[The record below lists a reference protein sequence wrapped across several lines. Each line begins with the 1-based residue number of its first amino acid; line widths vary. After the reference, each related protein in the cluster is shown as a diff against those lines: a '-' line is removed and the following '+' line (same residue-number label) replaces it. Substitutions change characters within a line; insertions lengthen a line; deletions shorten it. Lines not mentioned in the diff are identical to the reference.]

1 MILTPEQEN
10 ILEGK
15 QGKTKQKAIR
25 LLIDLG
31 KAAKAN
37 RLVPVTS
44 AHVSGVSPLTGG
56 DGLIKFLED
65 LVSDSDGTAVVET
78 SLNSAG
84 CDRNRFEEID
94 IPVKD
99 YVEKQQMILDSYE
112 KLGIEL
118 SLSCTPYDNILE
130 KGNASWAESNAVC
143 FANSYSEL
151 RTNRESGL
159 SALAT
164 SLSGYTPEYGLLLD
178 ENRIPNIKINVLCEL
193 NEPVDY
199 SILGDWIGKQID
211 PKWKLEF
218 GPIPHIH
225 GIKEFDLE
233 SKKALTAASANYGSA
248 LLFVDSFTRDPDKTN
263 YQAEIDFDYQD
274 LQKRYSELAP
284 KTKVDLVTIGCPQAS
299 IEEIE
304 RTAELIDGKE
314 IPDKRLWV
322 FTSGINFDKAKKE
335 GYVDIIESAGGMV
348 LRETCPEVVH
358 YNHDKVKHILT
369 NSMKA
374 EHYLKSGLNSINTSV
389 SRLSECIKFAENK
402 DLVTGKTIKSVKSK
416 NKTLITNKTLKT
428 GPLEISGKGLESQS
442 EWEITGEALV
452 TDVPITFL
460 GFVNRETGTI
470 EEEGHPLDGISMA
483 NKILIFPKG
492 SGSTVAPYVL
502 LGLFYN
508 GNGPKAI
515 INTDLDQQTIPA
527 CSLLAVPYAHS
538 FEDNP
543 CIEINSGDKINLA
556 LKDDNVSLRIIDR
569 NGH

>member
-84 CDRNRFEEID
+84 CDRNRFEEMD

-178 ENRIPNIKINVLCEL
+178 ENRVPNIKINVLCEL

-304 RTAELIDGKE
+304 RTAELVDGKK
-314 IPDKRLWV
+314 IPEKRLWV
-322 FTSGINFDKAKKE
+322 FTSAINFDKAKKE

>member
-15 QGKTKQKAIR
+15 QGKTRQKAIR

-31 KAAKAN
+31 KAAKAK

-56 DGLIKFLED
+56 NGLIKFLED

-84 CDRNRFEEID
+84 CDRNRFEEMD

-99 YVEKQQMILDSYE
+99 YVEKQQMILDAYE
-112 KLGIEL
+112 KLGIKL
-118 SLSCTPYDNILE
+118 SLSCTPYDDTLG

-225 GIKEFDLE
+225 GIKEFDFE

-248 LLFVDSFTRDPDKTN
+248 LLFVDSFTKKPDKTN
-263 YQAEIDFDYQD
+263 YQAEIDFNYED

-304 RTAELIDGKE
+304 RTAELVDGKE
-314 IPDKRLWV
+314 IPEKRLWV
-322 FTSGINFDKAKKE
+322 FTSAINFDKAKKE

-402 DLVTGKTIKSVKSK
+402 DLVTGRTVKSIKTK

-428 GPLEISGKGLESQS
+428 GPLESSGKGLESQS

>member
-15 QGKTKQKAIR
+15 QGKTRQKAIR

-84 CDRNRFEEID
+84 CDRNRFEEMD

-99 YVEKQQMILDSYE
+99 YVEKQQMILDAYE
-112 KLGIEL
+112 KLGIKL
-118 SLSCTPYDNILE
+118 SLSCTPYDNILV

-225 GIKEFDLE
+225 GIKELDFE

-248 LLFVDSFTRDPDKTN
+248 LLFVDSFTKNPEKTN
-263 YQAEIDFDYQD
+263 YQAEIDFNYED

-304 RTAELIDGKE
+304 RTAELVDGKK
-314 IPDKRLWV
+314 IPEKRLWV
-322 FTSGINFDKAKKE
+322 FTSAINFDKAKKE
-335 GYVDIIESAGGMV
+335 GYIDIIESAGGMV

-402 DLVTGKTIKSVKSK
+402 DLVTGKTVKSIKTK

-428 GPLEISGKGLESQS
+428 GPLESSGKGLESQS

-470 EEEGHPLDGISMA
+470 EEEGHPLDGLSMA

-538 FEDNP
+538 FENNP
-543 CIEINSGDKINLA
+543 CIEINSKDKINIKLNDG
-556 LKDDNVSLRIIDR
+556 KVSLKVVER
-569 NGH
+569 NER

>member
-1 MILTPEQEN
+1 MRLTPEQEN

-15 QGKTKQKAIR
+15 QGKTRQKAIR

-31 KAAKAN
+31 KAANAEK
-37 RLVPVTS
+37 LVPVTS

-56 DGLIKFLED
+56 DGLIQFLED
-65 LVSDSDGTAVVET
+65 LVSDSDGTAVVDT
-78 SLNSAG
+78 TLNSAG
-84 CDRNRFEEID
+84 CDRSRFKEMD
-94 IPVKD
+94 IPAKD
-99 YVEKQQMILDSYE
+99 YVEKQQMILDAYE

-143 FANSYSEL
+143 FANSYSKL

-164 SLSGYTPEYGLLLD
+164 SLSGFTPEYGLLLD
-178 ENRIPNIKINVLCEL
+178 ENRVPNIKVNVLCEL

-211 PKWKLEF
+211 PKWKLDF
-218 GPIPHIH
+218 GPIPHIY
-225 GIKEFDLE
+225 GIDKFDFE

-248 LLFVDSFTRDPDKTN
+248 LLFVDSFTKEPSDTK
-263 YQAEIDFDYQD
+263 YQAEINFDYSD
-274 LQKRYSELAP
+274 LEERYEDLAP
-284 KTKVDLVTIGCPQAS
+284 KTEVDLVTIGCPQAS

-304 RTAELIDGKE
+304 RTAGFVKGKR
-314 IPDKRLWV
+314 IPGKRLWV
-322 FTSGINFDKAKKE
+322 FTSSVNFDEANEK
-335 GYVDIIESAGGMV
+335 GYVETIEKAGGMV

-358 YNHDKVKHILT
+358 YNHKKVKHILT

-389 SRLSECIKFAENK
+389 SRLSECIKHAENK
-402 DLVTGKTIKSVKSK
+402 KLITRETVKEIKIKSK
-416 NKTLITNKTLKT
+416 NLVSSKTLKT
-428 GPLEISGKGLESQS
+428 DILEISGKALESQK
-442 EWEITGEALV
+442 EWDITGEALV

-470 EEEGHPLDGISMA
+470 EEEGHPLDGVSMA

-538 FEDNP
+538 FEKNP
-543 CIEINSGDKINLA
+543 CTEINSKDKINLT
-556 LKDDNVSLRIIDR
+556 LK
-569 NGH
+569 NGRVTLGIVKRHEH

>member
-15 QGKTKQKAIR
+15 QGKTRQKAIR

-84 CDRNRFEEID
+84 CDRNRFEEMD

-178 ENRIPNIKINVLCEL
+178 ENRVPNIKINVLCEL

-304 RTAELIDGKE
+304 RTAELVDGKK
-314 IPDKRLWV
+314 IPEKRLWV
-322 FTSGINFDKAKKE
+322 FTSAINFDKAKKE

-538 FEDNP
+538 FENNP

>member
-15 QGKTKQKAIR
+15 QGKTRQKAIR

-84 CDRNRFEEID
+84 CDRNRFEEMD

-99 YVEKQQMILDSYE
+99 YVEKQQMILDAYE

-118 SLSCTPYDNILE
+118 SLSCTPYDNILV

-178 ENRIPNIKINVLCEL
+178 ENRIPNMKINVLCEL
-193 NEPVDY
+193 NEPVDF

-225 GIKEFDLE
+225 GIKEFDFE

-248 LLFVDSFTRDPDKTN
+248 LLFVDSFTKNPEKTN
-263 YQAEIDFDYQD
+263 YQAEIDFNYED

-304 RTAELIDGKE
+304 RTAELVDGKK
-314 IPDKRLWV
+314 IPEKRLWV
-322 FTSGINFDKAKKE
+322 FTSAINFDKAKKE

-389 SRLSECIKFAENK
+389 SRLSECIKFAENRQ
-402 DLVTGKTIKSVKSK
+402 LVTGKTVKSIKTK
-416 NKTLITNKTLKT
+416 NKTLNTNKTLKS
-428 GPLEISGKGLESQS
+428 GPLESSGKGLESQR

-470 EEEGHPLDGISMA
+470 EE
-483 NKILIFPKG
+483 
-492 SGSTVAPYVL
+492 
-502 LGLFYN
+502 
-508 GNGPKAI
+508 
-515 INTDLDQQTIPA
+515 
-527 CSLLAVPYAHS
+527 
-538 FEDNP
+538 
-543 CIEINSGDKINLA
+543 
-556 LKDDNVSLRIIDR
+556 
-569 NGH
+569 

>member
-1 MILTPEQEN
+1 MRLTPEQEN

-15 QGKTKQKAIR
+15 QGKTRQKAIR

-31 KAAKAN
+31 KAANAEK
-37 RLVPVTS
+37 LVPVTS

-56 DGLIKFLED
+56 DGLIQFLED
-65 LVSDSDGTAVVET
+65 LVSDSDGTAVVDT
-78 SLNSAG
+78 TLNSAG
-84 CDRNRFEEID
+84 CDRSRFEEMD
-94 IPVKD
+94 IPAKD
-99 YVEKQQMILDSYE
+99 YVEKQQMILDAYE

-143 FANSYSEL
+143 FANSYSKL

-164 SLSGYTPEYGLLLD
+164 SLSGFTPEYGLLLD
-178 ENRIPNIKINVLCEL
+178 ENRVPNIKVNVLCEL

-211 PKWKLEF
+211 PKWKLDF
-218 GPIPHIH
+218 GPIPHIY
-225 GIKEFDLE
+225 GIDKFDFE

-248 LLFVDSFTRDPDKTN
+248 LLFVDSFTKEPSDTK
-263 YQAEIDFDYQD
+263 YQAEINFDYSD
-274 LQKRYSELAP
+274 LEERYEDLAP
-284 KTKVDLVTIGCPQAS
+284 KTEVDLVTIGCPQAS

-304 RTAELIDGKE
+304 RTAGFVKGKR
-314 IPDKRLWV
+314 IPGKRLWV
-322 FTSGINFDKAKKE
+322 FTSSVNFDEANEK
-335 GYVDIIESAGGMV
+335 GYVETIEKAGGMV

-358 YNHDKVKHILT
+358 YNHKKVKHILT

-389 SRLSECIKFAENK
+389 SRLSECIKHAENK
-402 DLVTGKTIKSVKSK
+402 E
-416 NKTLITNKTLKT
+416 LITRKTVKEIKIKTKNLISNKILKT
-428 GPLEISGKGLESQS
+428 DILEISGKGLESQR
-442 EWEITGEALV
+442 EWNINGEALV

-470 EEEGHPLDGISMA
+470 EEEGHPLDGVSMA

-538 FEDNP
+538 FEKNP
-543 CIEINSGDKINLA
+543 CTEINSKDKINLT
-556 LKDDNVSLRIIDR
+556 LK
-569 NGH
+569 NGRVTLGIVKRHEY

>member
-1 MILTPEQEN
+1 MRLTPEQEN

-15 QGKTKQKAIR
+15 QGKTRQKAIR

-31 KAAKAN
+31 KAANAEK
-37 RLVPVTS
+37 LVPVTS

-56 DGLIKFLED
+56 DGLIQFLED
-65 LVSDSDGTAVVET
+65 LVSDSDGTAIIDT
-78 SLNSAG
+78 TLNSAG
-84 CDRNRFEEID
+84 CDRSRFEEMD
-94 IPVKD
+94 IPAKD
-99 YVEKQQMILDSYE
+99 YVEKQQIILDAYE
-112 KLGIEL
+112 KLGIKL

-130 KGNASWAESNAVC
+130 EGNASWAESNAVC

-164 SLSGYTPEYGLLLD
+164 SLSGFTPEYGLLLD
-178 ENRIPNIKINVLCEL
+178 ENRIPNIKVNVLCDL

-211 PKWKLEF
+211 PKWKLDF
-218 GPIPHIH
+218 GPIPHIY
-225 GIKEFDLE
+225 GINKFDFE

-248 LLFVDSFTRDPDKTN
+248 LLFVDSFTKEPEDTK
-263 YQAEIDFDYQD
+263 YQAEITFDYKD
-274 LQKRYSELAP
+274 LEKRYEDLAP
-284 KTKVDLVTIGCPQAS
+284 KTEVDLVTIGCPQAS

-304 RTAELIDGKE
+304 RTAGFVKGKK
-314 IPDKRLWV
+314 IPGKRLWV
-322 FTSGINFDKAKKE
+322 FTSSVNFDEANEK
-335 GYVDIIESAGGMV
+335 GYVETIEKAGGMV

-358 YNHDKVKHILT
+358 YNHKKVKHILT

-389 SRLSECIKFAENK
+389 SRLSECIKHAENK
-402 DLVTGKTIKSVKSK
+402 GLITKETVKEIKIKSK
-416 NKTLITNKTLKT
+416 NLTSNKTLKT
-428 GPLEISGKGLESQS
+428 EILEISGKGLESQK
-442 EWEITGEALV
+442 EWDITGEALV

-470 EEEGHPLDGISMA
+470 EEEGHPLDGVSMA

-538 FEDNP
+538 FEKNP
-543 CIEINSGDKINLA
+543 CTEINSNDKINLT
-556 LKDDNVSLRIIDR
+556 LKDEKVKLRIVKR
-569 NGH
+569 HEH

>member
-15 QGKTKQKAIR
+15 QGKTRQKAIR

-84 CDRNRFEEID
+84 CDRNRFEEMD

-99 YVEKQQMILDSYE
+99 YVEKQQMILDAYE

-130 KGNASWAESNAVC
+130 RGNASWAESNAVC

-225 GIKEFDLE
+225 GIKKFDFE

-248 LLFVDSFTRDPDKTN
+248 LLFVDSFTKNPDKTN
-263 YQAEIDFDYQD
+263 YQAEIDFNYED

-304 RTAELIDGKE
+304 RTAELVDGKK
-314 IPDKRLWV
+314 IPDNRLWV
-322 FTSGINFDKAKKE
+322 FTSAINFDKAKKE
-335 GYVDIIESAGGMV
+335 GYVDVIESAGGMV

-389 SRLSECIKFAENK
+389 SRLSECIKFAENR
-402 DLVTGKTIKSVKSK
+402 DLVTGKTVKSIKTK

-428 GPLEISGKGLESQS
+428 GPLESSGKGLESQS

-483 NKILIFPKG
+483 NKILVFPKG

-543 CIEINSGDKINLA
+543 CLEINSGDKINLA

>member
-1 MILTPEQEN
+1 MRLTPEQEN

-15 QGKTKQKAIR
+15 QGKTRQKAIR

-31 KAAKAN
+31 KAANAEK
-37 RLVPVTS
+37 LVPVTS

-56 DGLIKFLED
+56 DGLIQFLED
-65 LVSDSDGTAVVET
+65 LVSDSDGTAVVDT
-78 SLNSAG
+78 TLNSAG
-84 CDRNRFEEID
+84 CDRSRFEEMD
-94 IPVKD
+94 IPAKD
-99 YVEKQQMILDSYE
+99 YVEKQQMILDAYE

-143 FANSYSEL
+143 FANSYSKL

-164 SLSGYTPEYGLLLD
+164 SLSGFTPEYGLLLD
-178 ENRIPNIKINVLCEL
+178 ENRVPNIKVNVLCEL

-211 PKWKLEF
+211 PKWKLDF
-218 GPIPHIH
+218 GPIPHIY
-225 GIKEFDLE
+225 GIDKFDFE

-248 LLFVDSFTRDPDKTN
+248 LLFVDSFTKEPSDTK
-263 YQAEIDFDYQD
+263 YQAEINFDYKD
-274 LQKRYSELAP
+274 LEERYNDLAP
-284 KTKVDLVTIGCPQAS
+284 KTEVDLVTIGCPQAS

-304 RTAELIDGKE
+304 RTAGFVKGKR
-314 IPDKRLWV
+314 IPGKRLWV
-322 FTSGINFDKAKKE
+322 FTSSVNFDEANEK
-335 GYVDIIESAGGMV
+335 GYVETIEKAGGMV

-358 YNHDKVKHILT
+358 YNHKKVKHILT

-389 SRLSECIKFAENK
+389 SRLSECIKHAENK
-402 DLVTGKTIKSVKSK
+402 ELITRETVKEIKIKSK
-416 NKTLITNKTLKT
+416 NLVSSKTLKT
-428 GPLEISGKGLESQS
+428 DILEISGKGLESQK
-442 EWEITGEALV
+442 EWDITGEALV

-470 EEEGHPLDGISMA
+470 EEEGHPLDGVSMA

-538 FEDNP
+538 FEKNP
-543 CIEINSGDKINLA
+543 CTEINSKDKINLT
-556 LKDDNVSLRIIDR
+556 LK
-569 NGH
+569 NGRVTLGIVKRHEY

>member
-1 MILTPEQEN
+1 MRLTPEQEN

-15 QGKTKQKAIR
+15 QGKTRQKAIR

-31 KAAKAN
+31 KAANAEK
-37 RLVPVTS
+37 LVPVTS

-56 DGLIKFLED
+56 DGLIQFLED
-65 LVSDSDGTAVVET
+65 LVSDSDGTAVVDT
-78 SLNSAG
+78 TLNSAG
-84 CDRNRFEEID
+84 CDRSRFEEMD
-94 IPVKD
+94 IPAKD
-99 YVEKQQMILDSYE
+99 YVEKQQMILDAYE

-143 FANSYSEL
+143 FANSYSKL

-164 SLSGYTPEYGLLLD
+164 SLSGFTPEYGLLLD
-178 ENRIPNIKINVLCEL
+178 ENRVPNIKVNVLCEL

-211 PKWKLEF
+211 PKWKLDF
-218 GPIPHIH
+218 GPIPHIY
-225 GIKEFDLE
+225 GIDKFDFE

-248 LLFVDSFTRDPDKTN
+248 LLFVDSFTKEPSDTK
-263 YQAEIDFDYQD
+263 YQAEINFDYSD
-274 LQKRYSELAP
+274 LEERYEDLAP
-284 KTKVDLVTIGCPQAS
+284 KTEVDLVTIGCPQAS

-304 RTAELIDGKE
+304 RTAGFVKGKR
-314 IPDKRLWV
+314 IPGKRLWV
-322 FTSGINFDKAKKE
+322 FTSSVNFDEANEK
-335 GYVDIIESAGGMV
+335 GYVETIEKAGGMV

-358 YNHDKVKHILT
+358 YNHKKVKHILT

-389 SRLSECIKFAENK
+389 SRLSECIKHAENK
-402 DLVTGKTIKSVKSK
+402 ELITRETVKEIKIKSK
-416 NKTLITNKTLKT
+416 NLVSSKTLKT
-428 GPLEISGKGLESQS
+428 DILEISGKALESQK
-442 EWEITGEALV
+442 EWDITGEALV

-470 EEEGHPLDGISMA
+470 EEEGHPLDGVSMA

-538 FEDNP
+538 FEKNP
-543 CIEINSGDKINLA
+543 CTEINSKDKINLT
-556 LKDDNVSLRIIDR
+556 LK
-569 NGH
+569 NGRVTLGIVKRHEH

>member
-15 QGKTKQKAIR
+15 QGKTRQKAIR

-31 KAAKAN
+31 KAAKAK

-56 DGLIKFLED
+56 NGLIKFLED

-84 CDRNRFEEID
+84 CDRNRFEEMD

-99 YVEKQQMILDSYE
+99 YVEKQQMILDAYE
-112 KLGIEL
+112 KLGIKL
-118 SLSCTPYDNILE
+118 SLSCTPYDDKLG

-178 ENRIPNIKINVLCEL
+178 ENRIPNMKINVLCEL

-225 GIKEFDLE
+225 GIKEFDFE

-248 LLFVDSFTRDPDKTN
+248 LLFVDSFTKNPDKTN
-263 YQAEIDFDYQD
+263 YQAEIDFKYED

-304 RTAELIDGKE
+304 RTAELVDGKE
-314 IPDKRLWV
+314 IPERRLWV
-322 FTSGINFDKAKKE
+322 FTSAINFDKAKKE

-402 DLVTGKTIKSVKSK
+402 DLVTGKTVKSIKTK

-428 GPLEISGKGLESQS
+428 GPLESSGKGLESQS

>member
-15 QGKTKQKAIR
+15 QGKTRQKAIR

-56 DGLIKFLED
+56 HGLINFLED

-84 CDRNRFEEID
+84 CDRNRFEEMD

-99 YVEKQQMILDSYE
+99 YVEKQQMILDAYE

-118 SLSCTPYDNILE
+118 SLSCTPYDNILF

-304 RTAELIDGKE
+304 RTAELVDGKK
-314 IPDKRLWV
+314 IPEKRLWV
-322 FTSGINFDKAKKE
+322 FTSAINFDKAKKE

-402 DLVTGKTIKSVKSK
+402 DLVTGKTIKTIKTK

>member
-65 LVSDSDGTAVVET
+65 LVSDSDGTVVVET

-84 CDRNRFEEID
+84 CDRNRFEEMD

-178 ENRIPNIKINVLCEL
+178 ENRVPNIKINVLCEL

-304 RTAELIDGKE
+304 RTAELVDGKK
-314 IPDKRLWV
+314 IPEKRLWV
-322 FTSGINFDKAKKE
+322 FTSAINFDKAKKE

-416 NKTLITNKTLKT
+416 NKALITNKTLKT

>member
-15 QGKTKQKAIR
+15 QGKTRQKAIR

-84 CDRNRFEEID
+84 CDRNRFEEMD

-178 ENRIPNIKINVLCEL
+178 ENRVPNIKINVLCEL

-225 GIKEFDLE
+225 GIKKFDLE

-248 LLFVDSFTRDPDKTN
+248 LLFVDSFTRNPDKTN
-263 YQAEIDFDYQD
+263 YQAEIDFNYQD

>member
-15 QGKTKQKAIR
+15 QGKTRQKAIR

-84 CDRNRFEEID
+84 CDRNRFEEMD

-99 YVEKQQMILDSYE
+99 YVEKQQMILDAYE

-225 GIKEFDLE
+225 GIKEFDFE

-248 LLFVDSFTRDPDKTN
+248 LLFVDSFTKNPEKTN
-263 YQAEIDFDYQD
+263 YQAEIDFNYDD
-274 LQKRYSELAP
+274 LQKRYRELAP

-304 RTAELIDGKE
+304 RTAELVEGKE
-314 IPDKRLWV
+314 IPEKRLWV
-322 FTSGINFDKAKKE
+322 FTSAINFDKAKKE

-389 SRLSECIKFAENK
+389 SRLSECIKFAENR
-402 DLVTGKTIKSVKSK
+402 DLVTGKTVKSIKTK

-428 GPLEISGKGLESQS
+428 GPLESSGKGLESQS

-483 NKILIFPKG
+483 NKILVFPKG

-543 CIEINSGDKINLA
+543 CLEINSGDKINLA

>member
-1 MILTPEQEN
+1 MLLTTEQES
-10 ILEGK
+10 ILNGE
-15 QGKTKQKAIR
+15 QGKTRQKAIR

-31 KAAKAN
+31 KAAKAKK
-37 RLVPVTS
+37 LVPVVS

-65 LVSDSDGTAVVET
+65 LVSDNDGTAAVAT
-78 SLNSAG
+78 TLNSAG
-84 CDRNRFEEID
+84 CDRSRFEEMD

-99 YVEKQQMILDSYE
+99 YVEKQQMILDAYE
-112 KLGIEL
+112 KLGIKL
-118 SLSCTPYDNILE
+118 SLSCTPYDNIALE
-130 KGNASWAESNAVC
+130 GNASWAESNAVC

-151 RTNRESGL
+151 KTNRESGL

-164 SLSGYTPEYGLLLD
+164 ALCGFTPEYGLLLD
-178 ENRIPNIKINVLCEL
+178 EHRIPNIKVNICCDL

-199 SILGDWIGKQID
+199 SILGDWIGKQIK
-211 PKWKLEF
+211 PEWKLDF

-225 GIKEFDLE
+225 GIKTLNFE
-233 SKKALTAASANYGSA
+233 SKKALTAASANYGSP
-248 LLFVDSFTRDPDKTN
+248 LLFIDAFTKKPAKTN
-263 YQAEIDFDYQD
+263 YQAEINFNEED
-274 LQKRYSELAP
+274 LQKRYEELTP
-284 KTKVDLVTIGCPQAS
+284 KTRIDLVTIGCPQAS

-304 RTAELIDGKE
+304 RTSELVKGKN
-314 IPDKRLWV
+314 IPEKRLWV
-322 FTSGINFDKAKKE
+322 FTSSNNFDEAERK
-335 GYVDIIESAGGMV
+335 GYVQNIENAGGMV

-358 YNHDKVKHILT
+358 YNHKKVKHILT

-374 EHYLKSGLNSINTSV
+374 EHYLKSGLNSIDTSV
-389 SRLSECIKFAENK
+389 SRLADCVMHAENK
-402 DLVTGKTIKSVKSK
+402 KLLTKETVKKIKGKRKKIVS
-416 NKTLITNKTLKT
+416 NKILKT
-428 GPLEISGKGLESQS
+428 DIIEITGKGLESQK
-442 EWEITGEALV
+442 EWEIEGEALV

-460 GFVNRETGTI
+460 GFVNKKTGTI

-527 CSLLAVPYAHS
+527 CSLLAKAYAHS
-538 FEDNP
+538 FDKNP
-543 CIEINSGDKINLA
+543 CTEINSKDQIKLT
-556 LKDDNVSLRIIDR
+556 LKNGNVVLNIKKRYG
-569 NGH
+569 N

>member
-1 MILTPEQEN
+1 MILTPEQKN

-15 QGKTKQKAIR
+15 QGKTRQKAIR

-31 KAAKAN
+31 KAARAN

-84 CDRNRFEEID
+84 CDRNRFEEMD

-99 YVEKQQMILDSYE
+99 YVEKQQMILDAYE

-118 SLSCTPYDNILE
+118 SLSCTPYDNILV

-143 FANSYSEL
+143 FANSYTEL

-193 NEPVDY
+193 SEPVDY

-211 PKWKLEF
+211 PKWKLEY

-225 GIKEFDLE
+225 GIKKFDFE

-248 LLFVDSFTRDPDKTN
+248 LLFVDSFTKNPDKTN
-263 YQAEIDFDYQD
+263 YQAEIDFNYED
-274 LQKRYSELAP
+274 LKKRYGELAP

-304 RTAELIDGKE
+304 RTAELVDGKE
-314 IPDKRLWV
+314 IPEKRLWV
-322 FTSGINFDKAKKE
+322 FTSAINFDKAKKE
-335 GYVDIIESAGGMV
+335 GYVDTIESAGGMV

-358 YNHDKVKHILT
+358 YNHQKVKHILT

-402 DLVTGKTIKSVKSK
+402 DLVTGKTMKSIKTK
-416 NKTLITNKTLKT
+416 NKPLITNKTLKT
-428 GPLEISGKGLESQS
+428 GLLKSSGKGLESQS

-470 EEEGHPLDGISMA
+470 EEKGHPLDGMSMA

-538 FEDNP
+538 FEENP

-556 LKDDNVSLRIIDR
+556 LKDNNVSLRVIER
-569 NGH
+569 NEY

>member
-15 QGKTKQKAIR
+15 QGKTRQKAIR

-84 CDRNRFEEID
+84 CDRNRFEEMD

-130 KGNASWAESNAVC
+130 EGNASWAESNAVC

-225 GIKEFDLE
+225 GIKKFDLE

-248 LLFVDSFTRDPDKTN
+248 LLFVDSFTRNPDKTN
-263 YQAEIDFDYQD
+263 YQAEIDFNYQD
-274 LQKRYSELAP
+274 LQRRYSELAP

-299 IEEIE
+299 IEEIK
-304 RTAELIDGKE
+304 RTAELVDGKE
-314 IPDKRLWV
+314 IPEKRLWV
-322 FTSGINFDKAKKE
+322 FTSAINFDKAKKE

-358 YNHDKVKHILT
+358 YNHDKIKHILT

-402 DLVTGKTIKSVKSK
+402 DLVTGKTIKSIKTK
-416 NKTLITNKTLKT
+416 IKTLITNKTLKT

-470 EEEGHPLDGISMA
+470 EEDGHPLDGLSMA

-538 FEDNP
+538 FESNP
-543 CIEINSGDKINLA
+543 CIEINSKDKINIKLSNG
-556 LKDDNVSLRIIDR
+556 KVSLKVTER
-569 NGH
+569 NEN

>member
-15 QGKTKQKAIR
+15 QGKTRQKAIR

-84 CDRNRFEEID
+84 CDRNRFEEMD

-99 YVEKQQMILDSYE
+99 YVEKQQMILDAYE

-118 SLSCTPYDNILE
+118 SLSCTPYDNILV

-225 GIKEFDLE
+225 GIKEFDFE

-248 LLFVDSFTRDPDKTN
+248 LLFVDSFTKNPDKTN
-263 YQAEIDFDYQD
+263 YQAEIDFKYED

-304 RTAELIDGKE
+304 RTAELVDGKE
-314 IPDKRLWV
+314 IPEKRLWV
-322 FTSGINFDKAKKE
+322 FTSAINFDKAKKE

-402 DLVTGKTIKSVKSK
+402 DLVTGKTVKSIKTK

-428 GPLEISGKGLESQS
+428 GPLESSGKGLESQS

-470 EEEGHPLDGISMA
+470 EEEGHPLNGISMA